1 MERMSYVKEY
11 NFCMKNFRNRDD
23 GLGFLR
29 CYSDKFT
36 LVPSWQKTVNELCQA
51 GVDGTCSLR
60 LLNISCCCCINLLS
74 REGDTLPYS
83 ILT

>member
-51 GVDGTCSLR
+51 GVDAHYRPSPWLVHVEMT
-60 LLNISCCCCINLLS
+60 
-74 REGDTLPYS
+74 
-83 ILT
+83 ILKF